1 MPADRTSSA
10 ASFAEA
16 QALGLPLSSHGARHA
31 PSIARGLACQTCRKR
46 KLKCDGAK
54 PACGACA
61 RSATI
66 HGDDVDVLV
75 CSYDDPAV
83 KKKRASPTSAAKVA
97 ALEAEVAELKAAL
110 SRTRLT
116 SPPSSFA
123 PTSAPTDFSPVVPPP
138 VAGQPF
144 PYLPSPDSSFHPL
157 SATYQQQQQQH
168 VPYLQQ
174 PTAAGPSRQSRPA
187 TSSSRSWCGGVPPD
201 PSSSAA
207 VAAVATATEYGST
220 SGASPPFT
228 PPSDPLF
235 DLFYPGWPRDLPV
248 PEVTHRLID
257 VYFAKPH
264 MCRDVVN
271 EVKFRTAMTL
281 PPTSDGFPHT
291 ALIHIM
297 CAIAA
302 LMVPDDYL
310 KGETYWRS
318 ASKPVEYHLAR
329 CKLSLGANLG
339 FGPLFQTVQVHGLL
353 CYVLYTQARWIELW
367 QTCGQATR
375 ISTPLGLN
383 HVRAANDVPQGQGAH
398 FKGHLLRKT
407 DDDDELNERAATFF
421 ICLFADR
428 CASAS
433 TGWPCSISDID
444 ITTVIPTLGA
454 PYPRGDAL
462 TASPLSIHNPS
473 FFVQHPPHLVGPQQL
488 YSKAVVLLGKTCQFN
503 ARAPYIATTSGAGSA
518 LNDAISDLRLT
529 DAFKR
534 TDSMIRG
541 FIASIPRGYQFQ
553 HRPLGSGAADVL
565 TETRLCLVHGMA
577 HASMILLHEPYVAT
591 LDDNEPSLRQCV
603 ASANEILRSIFL
615 ILGTSYEIA
624 LFSPF
629 ISYCWACAGRTFI
642 RQIGIKQVKGVTY
655 GVDELRSNVETILVV
670 LKAHRTPL
678 GDNTHDTLKLLL
690 DSPMS
695 CLPRPFL
702 SFAETDGRF
711 LMCHE
716 PLSPTPLHEQLGTAA
731 AAAATA
737 AGNGGPWQ
745 QGGGGGGGIVE
756 SPDGPRFYELS
767 NGSSSVSPPGS
778 GLGSA
783 PSVVHSQGS
792 VMDADSL
799 SGYGGSGGG
808 GEPPTPSSFATRYGG
823 EGGGMDVPVDA
834 YLQAKAVGGETAF
847 TMASPGDW
855 YAGQNLQGLEQL
867 LQLQ

>member
-116 SPPSSFA
+116 SPPSALAS
-123 PTSAPTDFSPVVPPP
+123 TSASTDFPSVGPPP
-138 VAGQPF
+138 AAVDDQPF
-144 PYLPSPDSSFHPL
+144 PYLPSPDSSFL
-157 SATYQQQQQQH
+157 SSTAPYPQQ

-174 PTAAGPSRQSRPA
+174 PPVAGPSRPSRSA
-187 TSSSRSWCGGVPPD
+187 ASSSRSWCGGVPPGPL
-201 PSSSAA
+201 PSTAAAA
-207 VAAVATATEYGST
+207 VAYSSSGDT
-220 SGASPPFT
+220 SPAFT
-228 PPSDPLF
+228 PPSDALF

-248 PEVTHRLID
+248 PDVTHRLVD
-257 VYFAKPH
+257 VFFTKPH
-264 MCRDVVN
+264 MCRDVVH
-271 EVKFRTAMTL
+271 EAKFRTAMTL

-310 KGETYWRS
+310 KGESYWQS
-318 ASKPVEYHLAR
+318 FSKPVEYHLAR

-383 HVRAANDVPQGQGAH
+383 HVRAANDSPQGQGAH
-398 FKGHLLRKT
+398 FKGNLLAKT

-444 ITTVIPTLGA
+444 ITTVIPTAGL

-518 LNDAISDLRLT
+518 LNDAISDLRST

-534 TDSMIRG
+534 TDSMIHG
-541 FIASIPRGYQFQ
+541 FIASIPREYQFQ
-553 HRPLGSGAADVL
+553 HRPLGTGAADVL
-565 TETRLCLVHGMA
+565 TETGLCLVHGMA

-591 LDDNEPSLRQCV
+591 LDDDEPSLRQCV

-615 ILGTSYEIA
+615 ILGTSYEIT

-690 DSPMS
+690 ENPMS

-702 SFAETDGRF
+702 SFANTDGHL

-716 PLSPTPLHEQLGTAA
+716 PLSPTPLTEQLGLAA
-731 AAAATA
+731 AAASAWAA
-737 AGNGGPWQ
+737 AGNGGTW
-745 QGGGGGGGIVE
+745 QGGPSGVVE

-778 GLGSA
+778 GSASASA
-783 PSVVHSQGS
+783 PSLVHSQGTGS
-792 VMDADSL
+792 VVDMDGTSL
-799 SGYGGSGGG
+799 LNGYGGA
-808 GEPPTPSSFATRYGG
+808 PTPSSFAAQYGAG
-823 EGGGMDVPVDA
+823 ADAHGPPVDA
-834 YLQAKAVGGETAF
+834 YLQAKAVGGASAF
-847 TMASPGDW
+847 TAPSPGDW
-855 YAGQNLQGLEQL
+855 YAGQNFQGLEQL